1 MRDGSYQGLLSN
13 AATSSSGHGSKNEGG
28 KKNVVLA
35 RPGGGTDLDLS
46 LRPACRADG
55 DFMGVLCMQQ
65 PVEQVFPGRM
75 RYGCYKYRETIVVVS
90 PACPSAAGGGQAS
103 SRFFLCGPG
112 GFPRQLIHQ
121 LIILFAG
128 VGLHFV
134 PREGHAQGPDPFRV
148 CLGKGRPGLPRA
160 FHPTG

>member
-1 MRDGSYQGLLSN
+1 M
-13 AATSSSGHGSKNEGG
+13 
-28 KKNVVLA
+28 LA
-35 RPGGGTDLDLS
+35 SHGGGTYLDLS

-65 PVEQVFPGRM
+65 PVEPVFSGRM

-90 PACPSAAGGGQAS
+90 PARPSAAGGGQAS
-103 SRFFLCGPG
+103 SRFSLCGSG

-134 PREGHAQGPDPFRV
+134 PREGHAQGPGPVPRM
-148 CLGKGRPGLPRA
+148 LG
-160 FHPTG
+160 